1 MMRPSLL
8 QIRRYQIDHVFGQLV
23 WRRRASLR
31 RKEMVSNVM
40 FQDFCHNTVDAASH
54 ICQQHQDIRAI
65 IASGQGT
72 FDGINLP

>member
-1 MMRPSLL
+1 
-8 QIRRYQIDHVFGQLV
+8 
-23 WRRRASLR
+23 
-31 RKEMVSNVM
+31 MVSNVM